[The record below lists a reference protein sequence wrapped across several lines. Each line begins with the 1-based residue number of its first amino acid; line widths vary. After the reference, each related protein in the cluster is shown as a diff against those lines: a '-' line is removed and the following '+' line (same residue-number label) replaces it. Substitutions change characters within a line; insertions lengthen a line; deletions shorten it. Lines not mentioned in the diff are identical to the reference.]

1 MHSAAARRPAH
12 AARPGIGMGG
22 LVAAVT
28 GAAVLLGTLVLG
40 IAMLTGSGGSA
51 TSIPT
56 SAQLITVT
64 GKVPLLQP

>member
-1 MHSAAARRPAH
+1 
-12 AARPGIGMGG
+12 MGE

-40 IAMLTGSGGSA
+40 IAMLTRSGGSA

-64 GKVPLLQP
+64 GEVPLLQP